1 MAKSCLYSPVDKNK
15 KPYKALPEYRTAFG
29 MEAGTDA
36 FLKALSPS
44 FQKRHEGK
52 LKIDDQGVATL
63 ETAVKIPEMKEL
75 IGFKAMKNKLEKE
88 YKFKE
93 VSNTA
98 DNFRMLV
105 NEAKVFNDQN
115 EDYVAYPEKTENG
128 IRNVVHKKDNNS
140 VNTFNNMYGSMAL
153 NDRLLSIFEPLG
165 LKISDLLEAEKG
177 YTGITDFANARITAE
192 GFINIIRVA
201 NNMGGQLALS
211 EEMSHLI
218 VRMFK
223 DKQNLQ
229 RLISAFAANQAA
241 IQAVLGDDY
250 SLYVE
255 QLSDNEGNVN
265 YDEIAEEAVGRL
277 LQGKLQEEVI
287 KDLNTSYIGK
297 LWHRFLAYLK
307 NAFKE
312 YNASD
317 VEQALIDADQT
328 LGTLAKNILK
338 GSMGIT
344 REDIESTVTP
354 DIEADTMY
362 YLGEKGPGYNT
373 KANEYKGAR
382 NAHAL
387 VALLAEKGESED
399 IRELA
404 RILSKYSHLK
414 YIPVY
419 LDWNHAKKHIKNNYM
434 ILGEYS
440 AKTNR
445 ISLVVPQSPTSFE
458 TAALHEIIH
467 AITVRAYDKNKEF
480 RDSIDKLFKIAKDSL
495 KDKGKNYY
503 GLVNAKEFI
512 AESLTDLNFIDALR
526 SIPYE
531 DNNSN
536 KSESI
541 FSKFIDCIIKFI
553 TERTGKSNISKN
565 TLHDAVVSNIEQYG
579 RVVFN
584 NEVIGKYNHYA
595 NQKSPINSNVMYHLE
610 KDFEELDKIIEDR
623 INVETKKTKIIKSDK
638 AVEAANRKIKN
649 LEAIQDGTPEGK
661 LKGIINYAHNAVKD
675 LGAAREALGN
685 SKSGERNFAMLRGIR
700 ATIQSYDDFIR
711 QISALINT
719 KDEDL
724 IKLIMD
730 TEIEDKHHTIVKMKQ
745 AYDELSSLYNL
756 VKEDFKS
763 VLLDS
768 VEEFFTPFF
777 DVKDGKFVDG
787 SGKERTLRELIQ
799 EANGDISF
807 TDRYLMTMSSSGD
820 LLLQLFDAVVGQ
832 AKAHARYK
840 TIDDINEIVRI
851 MLNAEEKGVTN
862 FDWIYEKDSDGK
874 KTGNYISEINTGQF
888 EKDKQEFL
896 RQLEEEYGAN
906 PTGEKAKEKKAK
918 RKAWMSS
925 HGKNHGVKPNE
936 VMYRNSEFDKLTTA
950 QKEVLNDIMRLKQ
963 KFDRRLPS
971 NKVSTTRAI
980 QMRRT
985 SQQRLLNSLSN
996 PEQAFKN
1003 IQESIAKEFTL
1014 STDDDQIYGEKTGL
1028 RSFDGSE
1035 FKVLP
1040 ALYTTR
1046 LSNPDELTS
1055 DIFSA
1060 LAAYSYSTN
1069 IYEEMDA
1076 IVDPLELAKAWVKEG
1091 REVREMANGK
1101 ELVEK
1106 VNGIVNPIL
1115 KKGGSN
1121 IVDKLEDFMDSQ
1133 VYSRYYADSDKTIN
1147 VMGKELKA
1155 GKIVNKWMSLSSA
1168 VQLGFNALSQL
1179 GNAATG
1185 IAMQNIEAFCGHYF
1199 NAKELLKADGA
1210 YLNELPKFISEV
1222 ESRNPTGK
1230 LALFD
1235 QLFDIKQEFADNTK
1249 RRMNTLFE
1257 KLFGNTVA
1265 YLGQTCGDHWLYN
1278 RTAIAMCQRKKVR
1291 LSDGTITSLWDA
1303 LKVVDAF
1310 EGDSRIKKLTIDAV
1324 DAETGQVIDLDYIHE
1339 YSDKINKINHRLFG
1353 VYNTDDMVA
1362 AQRVALGRA
1371 VLQYRQWIVPMFARR
1386 FQAREYNLSLGEYE
1400 EGYYR
1405 TLLRVVA
1412 GLRGGMHGVMEVWD
1426 ELDEAGKRNVYRSL
1440 IEMSQFM
1447 LIWAIANFVQ
1457 FGKGDP
1463 DRNWGM
1469 KLAEYMA
1476 QRELHELGNLTP
1488 SFTMGNE
1495 ILKTVKSP
1503 ATILNT
1509 TQAAMNLAASL
1520 LDPRDWNDEIESG
1533 KYEGMSTLH
1542 KNILKAPFPIL
1553 APFNQLD
1560 RFTDSLEEVTRY
1572 YARPQ

>member
-115 EDYVAYPEKTENG
+115 EDYIAYPEKTENG

-277 LQGKLQEEVI
+277 LQGKLQEEVM

-307 NAFKE
+307 RTFQE

-338 GSMGIT
+338 GSVGIT
-344 REDIESTVTP
+344 REDIESTT
-354 DIEADTMY
+354 
-362 YLGEKGPGYNT
+362 
-373 KANEYKGAR
+373 
-382 NAHAL
+382 
-387 VALLAEKGESED
+387 
-399 IRELA
+399 
-404 RILSKYSHLK
+404 
-414 YIPVY
+414 
-419 LDWNHAKKHIKNNYM
+419 
-434 ILGEYS
+434 
-440 AKTNR
+440 
-445 ISLVVPQSPTSFE
+445 
-458 TAALHEIIH
+458 
-467 AITVRAYDKNKEF
+467 
-480 RDSIDKLFKIAKDSL
+480 
-495 KDKGKNYY
+495 
-503 GLVNAKEFI
+503 
-512 AESLTDLNFIDALR
+512 
-526 SIPYE
+526 
-531 DNNSN
+531 DNNE
-536 KSESI
+536 K
-541 FSKFIDCIIKFI
+541 FS
-553 TERTGKSNISKN
+553 TE
-565 TLHDAVVSNIEQYG
+565 
-579 RVVFN
+579 N
-584 NEVIGKYNHYA
+584 NDT
-595 NQKSPINSNVMYHLE
+595 MYHLE
-610 KDFEELDKIIEDR
+610 KDFDELDKIIEDR

-851 MLNAEEKGVTN
+851 MLNAEEKGVTE
-862 FDWIYEKDSDGK
+862 FDWIYEKDSDGR

-1310 EGDSRIKKLTIDAV
+1310 EGDSRIKKLAIDAV
-1324 DAETGQVIDLDYIHE
+1324 DAETGQIIDLDYIHE

-1371 VLQYRQWIVPMFARR
+1371 VLQYRQWMVPMFARR